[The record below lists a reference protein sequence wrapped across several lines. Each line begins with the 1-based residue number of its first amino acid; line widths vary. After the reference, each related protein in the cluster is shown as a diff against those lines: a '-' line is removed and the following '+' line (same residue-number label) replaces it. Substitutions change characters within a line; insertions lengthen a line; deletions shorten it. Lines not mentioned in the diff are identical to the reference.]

1 MPINLVT
8 ILVNIIARYIP
19 DIVYPN
25 NLLKNKENLI
35 SYTCMRIGLMM
46 LKCSFLYYILVT
58 IL

>member
-8 ILVNIIARYIP
+8 IIARYIP

-35 SYTCMRIGLMM
+35 SHTCMRRGLMI
-46 LKCSFLYYILVT
+46 LKCSFLYYILVV